1 MAFEED
7 LEYLKQKK
15 KTKQFLN
22 LVRLSFIP
30 RNFLLLRRFY
40 DIRLFYK
47 FWYNMGLTN
56 QYSDCQLFL
65 LLFSRKMVSKPF
77 PMPELVVIQSQ

>member
-7 LEYLKQKK
+7 GIF
-15 KTKQFLN
+15 KTEEKTNRFLN

-40 DIRLFYK
+40 DIRLFCK

-56 QYSDCQLFL
+56 QYSDCQLYL
-65 LLFSRKMVSKPF
+65 LSFSRKMVSEPF
-77 PMPELVVIQSQ
+77 PIPELVVIQSQ